1 MTTNEAKMLLPNE
14 RVASDY
20 CRIYYEFNL
29 SKESCDRVAVKF
41 SLHLPSQITPLRPVF
56 GPTVHHFSRQGSR
69 HDVIRAFQN
78 ANGTVV

>member
-20 CRIYYEFNL
+20 CRTYYEFNL
-29 SKESCDRVAVKF
+29 SKGSCDRVAVKF

-56 GPTVHHFSRQGSR
+56 GPTCSSFLTPG
-69 HDVIRAFQN
+69 
-78 ANGTVV
+78 